1 MKYYKYKIENLI
13 KITEIVT
20 VHYFDFDKDFV
31 SDTESHDFWEMVYA
45 ERGDLICFNSGKKT
59 VLRQGEAL
67 FHKPMEEHSLKSNG
81 KTSTKV
87 IIVSFVS
94 RSEALSFFTA
104 KTVKL
109 KKETQRLLYSIVN
122 EAKKTFDLP
131 YSDPALKKMPLSE
144 KPALGGLQLIK
155 NYAEILLIT
164 LIRDETDVNGE
175 NKVFVLP
182 KSPDKISG
190 KISEILSEGG
200 ANVKI
205 DDLAGSLGYSKS
217 YLFKVFKL
225 ETGTTINSFKK
236 TVLVNRAQSLLAK
249 TDLSVTEIA
258 EKLGFDTQ
266 SYFTKFF
273 TLNARVTPTEYRKI
287 HRA

>member
-20 VHYFDFDKDFV
+20 VHYFDFDKDFI

-45 ERGDLICFNSGKKT
+45 ERGELICFNNGKET
-59 VLRQGEAL
+59 VLKQGEAL
-67 FHKPMEEHSLKSNG
+67 FHKPMEEHSLKANG
-81 KTSTKV
+81 KTSPKV
-87 IIVSFVS
+87 IIISFNS
-94 RSEALSFFTA
+94 RSEALSIFA
-104 KTVKL
+104 SKTVKV
-109 KKETQRLLYSIVN
+109 KNEAQSLLYSIVN

-131 YSDPALKKMPLSE
+131 YSDPALKKMPLLK
-144 KPALGGLQLIK
+144 KPALGGLQMIK

-164 LIRDETDVNGE
+164 FIRDETDVNGE
-175 NKVFVLP
+175 NKIFVLP
-182 KSPDKISG
+182 KSHDKISG
-190 KISEILSEGG
+190 RISEILSEGG

-205 DDLAGSLGYSKS
+205 DDLAGALGYSKS

-236 TVLVNRAQSLLAK
+236 TVLINRAQSLLAK
-249 TDLSVTEIA
+249 TDLSITEIA
-258 EKLGFDTQ
+258 DKLGFDTQ

-287 HRA
+287 HRG